1 MKAISMGKELM
12 SNCKKTILKNMLVDM
27 IVATVLAAAILFF
40 IRPTIV
46 NGESMANTLH
56 NGDYLIMARQA
67 YSKHDPEKGD
77 IVIIQSTLT
86 DCESGKDKFIVKRK
100 EIYRVSNEPVYTW
113 AIMTRYQERTEDEY
127 DSDKTAFG
135 YDY

>member
-1 MKAISMGKELM
+1 MYNSEKYLFIGKPADSVFEDK
-12 SNCKKTILKNMLVDM
+12 S
-27 IVATVLAAAILFF
+27 IVEC
-40 IRPTIV
+40 
-46 NGESMANTLH
+46 G
-56 NGDYLIMARQA
+56 G
-67 YSKHDPEKGD
+67 
-77 IVIIQSTLT
+77 
-86 DCESGKDKFIVKRK
+86 DKFIVKRK